1 MNNIYYMIWSDAIQS
16 IRKHHPNKKSWKT
29 EIFIFITSMHAFN
42 LWIIFLWLKYFGILQ
57 IPLININ
64 VFPGEILDEFVAF
77 AVEFALPFGL
87 LNYFLIFYKNRHK
100 KITEKYSN
108 LKHKYALTYS
118 FVMILGA
125 FVSAILYSI
134 LT

>member
-1 MNNIYYMIWSDAIQS
+1 MIWADAILS
-16 IRKHHPNKKSWKT
+16 FRKHNPSISDWKFKL
-29 EIFIFITSMHAFN
+29 FIYVTWMQALN
-42 LWIIFLWLKYFGILQ
+42 AWIIFLWLKYFGIFQ

-64 VFPGEILDEFVAF
+64 FFPGEILDEFIAF
-77 AVEFALPFGL
+77 TVEFALPFGL

-108 LKHKYALTYS
+108 LKYKYALTYS

>member
-1 MNNIYYMIWSDAIQS
+1 MIWADAILS
-16 IRKHHPNKKSWKT
+16 FRKHNPT
-29 EIFIFITSMHAFN
+29 ESDWQFKLFIFITWMQALN
-42 LWIIFLWLKYFGILQ
+42 VWIIFLWLKYFSILQ

-77 AVEFALPFGL
+77 AFEFALPFGL